1 MESVYSW
8 DCKSFKNLYTIK
20 SQEKRVGKL
29 QIREWKSNSTAEIGS
44 SQFEI
49 KRKGFWRQ
57 TLEVYDSINQNVIS
71 EVSFSTWKS
80 KAMFDF
86 RGKSYTFESKNFWN
100 SKWEISNNNEAKITF
115 TGSNSKGEI
124 KGEIEEADL
133 PLVLIG
139 LYIRDYYL
147 QIVFISL
154 LVVFISVMSTTISTM
169 RH

>member
-57 TLEVYDSINQNVIS
+57 TLE